1 MGANMS
7 AIEPQIPP
15 PPPVIPPP
23 PVVPPPVV
31 PPPVVPP
38 PVVPPPVETPIEK
51 PVEKA
56 VEKPAPT
63 SWILP
68 TEQRCIACLNYH
80 HHDHPSVLTEGA
92 NFQTYTYPTDSPRDK
107 YVGIMFKGQPEWYG
121 RLTFKSGAV
130 YEGGFRAGE
139 FNGNGH
145 YIKDGKYEYIGG
157 YSGGKKEGYGREST
171 VDAKGGPDVYVGGF
185 KGDERH
191 GEGTKN
197 GNEWVTYYMGSQ
209 LPVLCR

>member
-1 MGANMS
+1 MS
-7 AIEPQIPP
+7 APAPEPQIPP

-23 PVVPPPVV
+23 PPQVEQPVVPPVV
-31 PPPVVPP
+31 PPVQ
-38 PVVPPPVETPIEK
+38 K
-51 PVEKA
+51 P

-92 NFQTYTYPTDSPRDK
+92 NFQTYTYPNDSPRDK
-107 YVGIMFKGQPEWYG
+107 FVGIMFRGLPEWYG

-145 YIKDGKYEYIGG
+145 YVKDGKYQYIGG
-157 YSGGKKEGYGREST
+157 YCDGKKEGYGRETT
-171 VDAKGGPDVYVGGF
+171 VDAVGAPDVYVGGF

-191 GEGTKN
+191 GEGVKN
-197 GNEWVTYYMGSQ
+197 GKNWVQYYMGSQ
-209 LPVLCR
+209 IQVLGV

>member
-1 MGANMS
+1 MPMGANMS
-7 AIEPQIPP
+7 VPEPQIPP

-23 PVVPPPVV
+23 PLPL
-31 PPPVVPP
+31 
-38 PVVPPPVETPIEK
+38 EA
-51 PVEKA
+51 PVEKPA
-56 VEKPAPT
+56 EKPAAKPAPT

-92 NFQTYTYPTDSPRDK
+92 NFQTYTYPAESPRDK
-107 YVGIMFKGQPEWYG
+107 YVGIMFRGQPEWYG

-139 FNGNGH
+139 FFGNGH
-145 YIKDGKYEYIGG
+145 YVRDAKYQYIGG
-157 YSGGKKEGYGREST
+157 FCDGKKEGYGRET
-171 VDAKGGPDVYVGGF
+171 AVDAAGAPDVYVGGF

-191 GEGTKN
+191 GEGIKN
-197 GNEWVTYYMGSQ
+197 GKDWVQYYMGAQ
-209 LPVLCR
+209 IQVLGV

>member
-1 MGANMS
+1 MPMGANMS
-7 AIEPQIPP
+7 VPEPQIPP

-23 PVVPPPVV
+23 PLPLEAAV
-31 PPPVVPP
+31 
-38 PVVPPPVETPIEK
+38 EK
-51 PVEKA
+51 PAEKPA
-56 VEKPAPT
+56 AKPAPT

-92 NFQTYTYPTDSPRDK
+92 NFQTYTYPAESPRDK
-107 YVGIMFKGQPEWYG
+107 YVGIMFRGQPEWYG

-139 FNGNGH
+139 FFGNGH
-145 YIKDGKYEYIGG
+145 YVRDAKYQYIGG
-157 YSGGKKEGYGREST
+157 FCDGKKEGYGRET
-171 VDAKGGPDVYVGGF
+171 AVDAAGAPDVYVGGF

-191 GEGTKN
+191 GEGIKN
-197 GNEWVTYYMGSQ
+197 GKDWVQYYMGAQ
-209 LPVLCR
+209 IQVLGV

>member
-7 AIEPQIPP
+7 APEPQIPP
-15 PPPVIPPP
+15 PPPIIPPP
-23 PVVPPPVV
+23 P
-31 PPPVVPP
+31 
-38 PVVPPPVETPIEK
+38 PPPVEIPVAE
-51 PVEKA
+51 PVEKP

-92 NFQTYTYPTDSPRDK
+92 SFQTYTYPNDSPRDRF
-107 YVGIMFKGQPEWYG
+107 VGIMFRGQPEWYG
-121 RLTFKSGAV
+121 RLTFKGGAV

-145 YIKDGKYEYIGG
+145 FVRDGKYQYIGG
-157 YSGGKKEGYGREST
+157 YCDGKKEGYGRETT
-171 VDAKGGPDVYVGGF
+171 VDAAGGPDVFVGGF

-191 GEGTKN
+191 GEGVKN
-197 GNEWVTYYMGSQ
+197 GKDWVQYYMGSQ
-209 LPVLCR
+209 IQVLGV